1 MKKGLGD
8 KVRDTLIGV
17 FEATIK
23 GLFSWLKPVFIE
35 DFKTEVAKGTIDEKV
50 FQTDEVKKA
59 IQELKKKWK
68 GSPTKA
74 SEIAH
79 DIMDIVVGKVSK
91 IQLQSIADIT
101 IDEECPISQKMFN
114 QIAIITDI
122 GLLAATLNIIGEVL
136 SIGQIDRVGDEI
148 RSYLDYSGLSQAT
161 GYGYG
166 MILSSVLSPILNQE
180 IMKKTRKAIISPED
194 AIRMKFKGILKD
206 EECSEILSRHGFT
219 DTDMEKLNEDY
230 LFIPSPADTIS
241 WLAREVFEPEMITK
255 WKLDAGFEN
264 VKERDYFYKQGLTD
278 EMIRNFWIAHWEH
291 LDYYRIKTLVNRG
304 KLNKEDIKEWCSLQ
318 EIAPVWSDE
327 MWELMWED
335 LTRVD
340 VRRIYNL
347 GLKDEAWLRE
357 KLQRVGYKEENLE
370 DMVTFYKSFRLEE
383 YRKLSQSII
392 IKGVKK
398 EIISPEEGL
407 ERLVE
412 LGYSPEDAEFILIV
426 ELSAASPETSLEF
439 KEITQKYRKAVGLP
453 HKEITKEMKDIEK
466 RIIESKKRLKELE
479 EKKEYGT
486 PYKIVV
492 KGIAELEKQLN
503 TLLKQ

>member
-1 MKKGLGD
+1 M
-8 KVRDTLIGV
+8 
-17 FEATIK
+17 
-23 GLFSWLKPVFIE
+23 LF
-35 DFKTEVAKGTIDEKV
+35 
-50 FQTDEVKKA
+50 
-59 IQELKKKWK
+59 
-68 GSPTKA
+68 
-74 SEIAH
+74 
-79 DIMDIVVGKVSK
+79 
-91 IQLQSIADIT
+91 
-101 IDEECPISQKMFN
+101 
-114 QIAIITDI
+114 
-122 GLLAATLNIIGEVL
+122 
-136 SIGQIDRVGDEI
+136 
-148 RSYLDYSGLSQAT
+148 RS
-161 GYGYG
+161 
-166 MILSSVLSPILNQE
+166 
-180 IMKKTRKAIISPED
+180 
-194 AIRMKFKGILKD
+194 
-206 EECSEILSRHGFT
+206 
-219 DTDMEKLNEDY
+219 
-230 LFIPSPADTIS
+230 
-241 WLAREVFEPEMITK
+241 
-255 WKLDAGFEN
+255 
-264 VKERDYFYKQGLTD
+264 
-278 EMIRNFWIAHWEH
+278 
-291 LDYYRIKTLVNRG
+291 
-304 KLNKEDIKEWCSLQ
+304 
-318 EIAPVWSDE
+318 
-327 MWELMWED
+327 D

-370 DMVTFYKSFRLEE
+370 DMITFYKSFRLEE

-426 ELSAASPETSLEF
+426 ELAVASPETSLEF